1 MNTAAWLIILLLN
14 IKIVCGLSAPRAI
27 PLFPDE
33 SDENPDDSA
42 YDEMNV
48 LQPNDPLPNGHRSR
62 QKPIFRI
69 DSMAIPCQYNAT
81 MSFCEDVPN
90 EVYPTKYV
98 ESVLANAG
106 AQTYETYF
114 NKTMPDESL
123 KVRLLSAADDEDV
136 PIELCNSVNRLIFPQ
151 LAKNVEN
158 KWHFIINQPNYQQPI
173 YAEFCQP
180 TRSKCH
186 NAFPNHVA
194 SCIQQYKILPLLSVR
209 EDGEIISE
217 YYKMP
222 IFCKCQLKRKK
233 NPKQRK
239 Y

>member
-1 MNTAAWLIILLLN
+1 MNTAVRLIILLLN

-151 LAKNVEN
+151 LAKNVE
-158 KWHFIINQPNYQQPI
+158 
-173 YAEFCQP
+173 FCQP

-222 IFCKCQLKRKK
+222 IFYKCQLKRKK